1 MYLRKPTKGD
11 QYYDIAMNLYF
22 NKGVGVTQI
31 TRQIPV
37 ARSMIY
43 RWITKFA
50 IENGLKESSDM
61 SKDIAK
67 GQSQSTLQEGQIG
80 STDDVNVLRA
90 RIEELEEQLRHE
102 KMRAEAYNTMI
113 DLAEST
119 FKVPIRKKSG
129 AKR

>member
-1 MYLRKPTKGD
+1 MD
-11 QYYDIAMNLYF
+11 LYF

-61 SKDIAK
+61 RKDIAK
-67 GQSQSTLQEGQIG
+67 GQSQSTLQEGQSG
-80 STDDVNVLRA
+80 STDDFRFFAHALRSW
-90 RIEELEEQLRHE
+90 RSSSD
-102 KMRAEAYNTMI
+102 M
-113 DLAEST
+113 
-119 FKVPIRKKSG
+119 KKCG
-129 AKR
+129 RRPTTL